1 MKEVWDSSALEAQNP
16 KTVDAMVHILNLHWS
31 DDLLSSFKKIKK
43 TLKPKGLMLVALLGE
58 RTLQELKAVF
68 THVEAAQ
75 RGYVTP
81 RFLPLPTAGQV
92 TSLVQEA
99 GFSNPV
105 LDREIIMQE
114 YDTLSQCY
122 EDLRGM
128 GGNKSTSRTFPRS
141 HHTAF
146 YGVMYGSLWEA
157 VQHKKG

>member
-1 MKEVWDSSALEAQNP
+1 
-16 KTVDAMVHILNLHWS
+16 
-31 DDLLSSFKKIKK
+31 
-43 TLKPKGLMLVALLGE
+43 MLVALLGE

-128 GGNKSTSRTFPRS
+128 GETNQLQGRFQGLTTPHFMESCADLYRKRFST
-141 HHTAF
+141 
-146 YGVMYGSLWEA
+146 
-157 VQHKKG
+157 KKGKIFVTFEVLYLMAWH